1 MIGKTLWIK
10 PWSFLFLLA
19 LVVLLAGNAL
29 ANPNNQELPVKGM
42 VNMIDVGAGSCIP
55 CKMMAPILEELK
67 KEYEG
72 RAVIQFVDTRFDR
85 SAIEKYRLKGIPT
98 QVFYDKE
105 GREVFRHLGFMDKAA
120 IVQALKKLGVN

>member
-1 MIGKTLWIK
+1 MTPKTLWTK
-10 PWSFLFLLA
+10 SWSLLPLA
-19 LVVLLAGNAL
+19 ILMGLLAGNAL
-29 ANPNNQELPVKGM
+29 ANPSPQELPVKGM

-72 RAVIQFVDTRFDR
+72 RAVIQFVDTRYDR
-85 SAIEKYRLKGIPT
+85 SAIEKYRLRGIPT

-105 GREVFRHLGFMDKAA
+105 GREVFRHLGFMDKEA

>member
-1 MIGKTLWIK
+1 MTLKTLCPK
-10 PWSFLFLLA
+10 PSKLLFALA
-19 LVVLLAGNAL
+19 LLGLFASDAL
-29 ANPNNQELPVKGM
+29 ANPGNQELPVKGM

-72 RAVIQFVDTRFDR
+72 RAVIQFVDTRYDK
-85 SAIEKYRLKGIPT
+85 SAIEKYRLRGIPT